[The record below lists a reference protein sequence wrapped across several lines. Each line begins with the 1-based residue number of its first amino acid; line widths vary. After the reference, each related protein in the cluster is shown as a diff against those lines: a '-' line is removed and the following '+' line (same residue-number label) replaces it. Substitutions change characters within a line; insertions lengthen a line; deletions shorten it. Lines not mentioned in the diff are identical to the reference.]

1 MVLLDSMVISF
12 IIGSKLDNIK
22 PDFTLGEL
30 LVARVVL
37 EEILAALQNSLVDVR
52 DENRCLT
59 AYSKASHSHWSD
71 DGDEVDVVQRK
82 DLYLDDERTFQGLE
96 VYLMC
101 QVWLVCH
108 RGVGHRF
115 QESLGQMNIAFYIYC
130 LF

>member
-1 MVLLDSMVISF
+1 MVILWLD
-12 IIGSKLDNIK
+12 IWSKLDNIK

-59 AYSKASHSHWSD
+59 VYSMVSHSHWSD
-71 DGDEVDVVQRK
+71 DGDEVDVFQRK

>member
-1 MVLLDSMVISF
+1 MVIS
-12 IIGSKLDNIK
+12 IWSKLDNIT

-52 DENRCLT
+52 DENRCSK
-59 AYSKASHSHWSD
+59 AYSKASHSHWLD

-82 DLYLDDERTFQGLE
+82 DLYLDDERTFQGLA

-115 QESLGQMNIAFYIYC
+115 QQSLGQKNIAFYIYC

>member
-1 MVLLDSMVISF
+1 MVILWLY
-12 IIGSKLDNIK
+12 IWSKLDNIK
-22 PDFTLGEL
+22 PDFTSEEL
-30 LVARVVL
+30 LVARVAL

-71 DGDEVDVVQRK
+71 DGDEVDVVQKK
-82 DLYLDDERTFQGLE
+82 DLYLDDERTFRGLE

-115 QESLGQMNIAFYIYC
+115 QESLGQMNIAFYKYC

>member
-1 MVLLDSMVISF
+1 MVILWLD
-12 IIGSKLDNIK
+12 IWSKLDNIK

-30 LVARVVL
+30 LVARAFL

-59 AYSKASHSHWSD
+59 AYLKASRSHWSD

>member
-1 MVLLDSMVISF
+1 MVILWLD
-12 IIGSKLDNIK
+12 IGSKLDNIK

-30 LVARVVL
+30 LVARAVL

-108 RGVGHRF
+108 RGVGRRF

>member
-1 MVLLDSMVISF
+1 MVILWLY
-12 IIGSKLDNIK
+12 IWSKVDDIK
-22 PDFTLGEL
+22 PDFTSEEL
-30 LVARVVL
+30 LVARVAL

-59 AYSKASHSHWSD
+59 AYSTASHSHWSD
-71 DGDEVDVVQRK
+71 DGDEVDVVQKK
-82 DLYLDDERTFQGLE
+82 DLYLDDERTFRGLE

-115 QESLGQMNIAFYIYC
+115 QESLGQMNIAFYKYC

>member
-1 MVLLDSMVISF
+1 MVISF

-59 AYSKASHSHWSD
+59 AYSKASHSH
-71 DGDEVDVVQRK
+71 
-82 DLYLDDERTFQGLE
+82 
-96 VYLMC
+96 
-101 QVWLVCH
+101 
-108 RGVGHRF
+108 
-115 QESLGQMNIAFYIYC
+115 
-130 LF
+130 